1 MIKKLS
7 KNIIIYGGT
16 NAIKSLVPVLM
27 LPILTKHL
35 SANDF
40 GILSLVESTILFVT
54 PFILL
59 NINAAIN
66 VEYFKVGH
74 QRLKDFI
81 TNALVL
87 SFVAFFIIFFLV
99 YLFRAS
105 LSSFLE
111 IDSPLFLWIVVFALL
126 RVVGSVV
133 LGIYQSKQ
141 KVGHFS
147 AFTLLQTLIDFSLSY
162 LFVVFYAFGYM
173 GRLGGIYI
181 AYFIFFLV
189 GLYLL
194 YKMDYLTKITFKY
207 SKNILHFGIPLIPH
221 AVSGT
226 IIAMS
231 DRYFISYFIGN
242 DQVGYYTI
250 AYQIAALMLL
260 VSISVNQAWSPMLFG
275 LLKKRHIRKAYQI
288 TLYLLILFCFVA
300 VSIFMLRD
308 TLFFIFV
315 DEKFYAAKAYF
326 PWLLIG
332 FLFQSFYFL
341 ATNFLFFE
349 KRTKL
354 LAMIT
359 IIGATINIVLNDILI
374 QSFGVVGVA
383 YATAITWG
391 LLFIGVSI
399 VTMRVL
405 KRFNG

>member
-27 LPILTKHL
+27 LPILTKYL

-87 SFVAFFIIFFLV
+87 SFMAFFIIFFLV